1 LQKSLPLAITQ
12 NNDNTTWNKEEAQ
25 HITTSWH
32 NSGVAGFE
40 SSQKLIN
47 FGVR

>member
-1 LQKSLPLAITQ
+1 MSTFVESYPALAVFSS
-12 NNDNTTWNKEEAQ
+12 TTAWY
-25 HITTSWH
+25 

-40 SSQKLIN
+40 SSTKVIN

>member
-1 LQKSLPLAITQ
+1 MEE
-12 NNDNTTWNKEEAQ
+12 NKLLKLTAV
-25 HITTSWH
+25 WH

-47 FGVR
+47 FGVWLI

>member
-1 LQKSLPLAITQ
+1 MNTKIIAKINIENKIRQIT
-12 NNDNTTWNKEEAQ
+12 AV
-25 HITTSWH
+25 WH

-40 SSQKLIN
+40 SSHKLIN

>member
-1 LQKSLPLAITQ
+1 MTL
-12 NNDNTTWNKEEAQ
+12 NKCQLLTAV
-25 HITTSWH
+25 WH

-40 SSQKLIN
+40 SSTKVIN